1 MIQQIYPSKAF
12 CRGCSQ
18 RRLTP
23 AHDSPASFSTNR
35 PQIMYL
41 FVKCSIQPFIFS
53 LEGETESHKRQHSR
67 QRKRGGSNTNISSGV
82 RSSSLSSGWSI
93 GVNISMR
100 SQTSQRS
107 RALAERKRG
116 MPRSND
122 CFAIP
127 RDASRPAKLPYIP
140 SRKSSVITASY
151 LGKIEGTECSPGP

>member
-1 MIQQIYPSKAF
+1 MIQQIYLSKAF
-12 CRGCSQ
+12 CRECQCSH

-23 AHDSPASFSTNR
+23 PHDSPASFSTSR

-67 QRKRGGSNTNISSGV
+67 QRKRGGGNTNISSGV

-116 MPRSND
+116 MPTKIKRLF
-122 CFAIP
+122 CHPP
-127 RDASRPAKLPYIP
+127 RCIP
-140 SRKSSVITASY
+140 SRKVAIHPVSKVVSHHRFL
-151 LGKIEGTECSPGP
+151 LGENREN

>member
-12 CRGCSQ
+12 CRECSH

-23 AHDSPASFSTNR
+23 AHGSPASFSTSR

-53 LEGETESHKRQHSR
+53 LEGETELHKRQHSR
-67 QRKRGGSNTNISSGV
+67 QGKGGGNTNISSGV

-140 SRKSSVITASY
+140 SRKSSVITAFY
-151 LGKIEGTECSPGP
+151 LGKIEGTEYSPGP